1 MVWVSNIIL
10 VLIETHPCNC
20 IIKLSQQLTSLLDR
34 FNQVS
39 DLAALIRLTSW
50 MGFKKQFKF

>member
-39 DLAALIRLTSW
+39 DLAALI
-50 MGFKKQFKF
+50 